1 MALDFSQSG
10 TVVTGAA
17 ADTRPGAGVLPE
29 NPRPD
34 FYLLHHPESWE
45 LNERSDGEWEWLPRL
60 KFLKL
65 TPGVNGVRQVKGG
78 VDDAGARI
86 MMEGRGFSLIARNL
100 GYVTKYPC
108 RRGMSSY
115 LTWDVPALLG
125 KRLIVRHDG
134 EGYADWRRSLLENG
148 TIAPPQPEALA
159 AILHRL
165 DKRIERGGKSIH
177 IPGVKAEVEK
187 NEKKRAAG
195 KKAATKAT
203 TRKRAPR
210 KKAAANA

>member
-1 MALDFSQSG
+1 MAIDFSQSG
-10 TVVTGAA
+10 TVVTGAT

-34 FYLLHHPESWE
+34 FYLMHHPESWE

-60 KFLKL
+60 KPLFL
-65 TPGVNGVRQVKGG
+65 TPGVNGVRQLKGG

-86 MMEGRGFSLIARNL
+86 QVQEQGFQVLDRGL

-115 LTWDVPALLG
+115 LTWDVPTLLG

-134 EGYADWRRSLLENG
+134 EGYTSWRRSLLEDG
-148 TIAPPQPEALA
+148 TIPAPQPEALE
-159 AILHRL
+159 AILHEL
-165 DKRIERGGKSIH
+165 GQRIERGGKSIH

-195 KKAATKAT
+195 KKAATKVT

-210 KKAAANA
+210 KKATANA